1 VKERGETEMS
11 FIQVEQINKN
21 FKDKTVLQNISLML
35 KEGKCYGFV
44 GNNGSGKSML
54 LKSICGF
61 VKTDSGRIT
70 VKGKEII
77 GGRQFIENAGVLIES
92 PSWMNHLTGVEN
104 LQLLADIQGKISLE
118 EINEALTLVGLT
130 EVRNQKIRKYS
141 LGMKQR
147 LRIAQA
153 IMEDPA
159 VLVLDE
165 PFNGLDKSG
174 VQEMQALMMTY
185 KEKGKTILLTS
196 HDERQIEFLCDEV
209 YELSGGELV

>member
-1 VKERGETEMS
+1 MS